1 MNKRTIKFLWV
12 GLVCAFILCV
22 GVFVWLGVS
31 SVQRNDKAIG
41 EVGEIYMEQAG
52 TQIKMHFDTS
62 IKLYQSRMNGIIYS
76 TENMK
81 NKDSDKVQQKLS
93 SVAQRLGFDYLG
105 LYSENGSCDKVLG
118 EKIEINDRE
127 NFVKSLK
134 KNELKVTD
142 GITSSGETFLLI
154 GAAAD
159 YSMRDGSRSE
169 ILVVGVP
176 ISEITKELSL
186 DIGDTEIYS
195 HIIRKNSD
203 FVLKNGDAEGDSY
216 FDRLL
221 SLGKFDDRKPE
232 DVIDEIQAAIN
243 SNESYSLMV
252 DINGEMRNTHFEP
265 LAHSDWYLV
274 SVLPYDLLYEPMY
287 DLVNASAFSTIV
299 GCGLLLLILLLIFMF
314 YMRLSRNQMVSL
326 EEARKEAEYANRAKS
341 EFLSNMSHDIRTPMN
356 AIVGMTTIAQ
366 LNVDNKGKV
375 EDCLNK
381 IALYSKNL
389 MSLINDV
396 LDMSKIESGKLKLNM
411 QSISVSMT
419 AEIVA
424 EIVRPQ
430 MKLKNQKFEVIVR
443 DIKNENVR
451 CDSVRLNQ
459 VLLNLLS
466 NALKFT
472 PNGGDISMEVYQ
484 EDSPEGDEYIR
495 VHFLVT
501 DNGIGMSEEFQSRI
515 FNSFVRE
522 DSERVDKIEGT
533 GLGMAII
540 KYIVDEMGGSI
551 DINSHIDK
559 GTEFHVILDL
569 QKAVSEDADKDKA
582 AGFSDEDT
590 DVFVTTADFSK
601 DAEHEDGG
609 GNYGD
614 KPIRA
619 FKDIEADKE
628 FDFKNKRILIAEDN
642 ELNWKIA
649 SELLEPYGFSIDWA
663 ENGMVC
669 VEKFKNSRPG
679 YYDVILMDIRMP
691 LMNGYDAA
699 REIRIQKRKDNF
711 IPIIAMTADAFFED
725 IKKCIDCGMNA
736 HMSKPLNIN
745 ELLQIIDKYI

>member
-1 MNKRTIKFLWV
+1 
-12 GLVCAFILCV
+12 
-22 GVFVWLGVS
+22 
-31 SVQRNDKAIG
+31 
-41 EVGEIYMEQAG
+41 
-52 TQIKMHFDTS
+52 
-62 IKLYQSRMNGIIYS
+62 
-76 TENMK
+76 
-81 NKDSDKVQQKLS
+81 
-93 SVAQRLGFDYLG
+93 
-105 LYSENGSCDKVLG
+105 
-118 EKIEINDRE
+118 
-127 NFVKSLK
+127 
-134 KNELKVTD
+134 
-142 GITSSGETFLLI
+142 
-154 GAAAD
+154 
-159 YSMRDGSRSE
+159 
-169 ILVVGVP
+169 
-176 ISEITKELSL
+176 
-186 DIGDTEIYS
+186 
-195 HIIRKNSD
+195 
-203 FVLKNGDAEGDSY
+203 
-216 FDRLL
+216 
-221 SLGKFDDRKPE
+221 
-232 DVIDEIQAAIN
+232 
-243 SNESYSLMV
+243 
-252 DINGEMRNTHFEP
+252 
-265 LAHSDWYLV
+265 
-274 SVLPYDLLYEPMY
+274 
-287 DLVNASAFSTIV
+287 
-299 GCGLLLLILLLIFMF
+299 
-314 YMRLSRNQMVSL
+314 
-326 EEARKEAEYANRAKS
+326 
-341 EFLSNMSHDIRTPMN
+341 
-356 AIVGMTTIAQ
+356 
-366 LNVDNKGKV
+366 
-375 EDCLNK
+375 
-381 IALYSKNL
+381 
-389 MSLINDV
+389 
-396 LDMSKIESGKLKLNM
+396 
-411 QSISVSMT
+411 
-419 AEIVA
+419 
-424 EIVRPQ
+424 
-430 MKLKNQKFEVIVR
+430 
-443 DIKNENVR
+443 
-451 CDSVRLNQ
+451 
-459 VLLNLLS
+459 
-466 NALKFT
+466 
-472 PNGGDISMEVYQ
+472 
-484 EDSPEGDEYIR
+484 
-495 VHFLVT
+495 
-501 DNGIGMSEEFQSRI
+501 MSEEFQSRI

-619 FKDIEADKE
+619 FKDIEE